1 MMSYECEHTPC
12 SPTISV
18 YLQSTSS
25 CTEKIFCMSVRDHTL
40 SVLINPIVPHKPNL
54 LLFFV
59 TELSHGPKRIKKNW
73 GKFSRTYPVFVL

>member
-1 MMSYECEHTPC
+1 MNVNTHPVAPPFQFTYSQHLHVQN
-12 SPTISV
+12 IF
-18 YLQSTSS
+18 
-25 CTEKIFCMSVRDHTL
+25 FCMSVRDHTV

>member
-1 MMSYECEHTPC
+1 MNVNTHPVAPPFQFTYSQHLH
-12 SPTISV
+12 V
-18 YLQSTSS
+18 QN
-25 CTEKIFCMSVRDHTL
+25 IFFACQSVRDHTL

-54 LLFFV
+54 MLFFV